1 MKSLIVKHSVIIR
14 GHKTSVSLERAFW
27 SALKDIADQR
37 DVTMAYL
44 VSKIDAERKH
54 ANLSSAIRL
63 FVLDFYRGQLVAS
76 EPVTATARPYV
87 PAQAPLA

>member
-27 SALKDIADQR
+27 NALKDIADQR
-37 DVTMAYL
+37 GVTMAYL
-44 VSKIDAERKH
+44 VSTIDADRKH

-63 FVLDFYRGQLVAS
+63 FVLDFYRNTLTAA
-76 EPVTATARPYV
+76 EPATTGKLPHIS
-87 PAQAPLA
+87 AQAF

>member
-27 SALKDIADQR
+27 NALKDIADQR
-37 DVTMAYL
+37 GVTMAYL
-44 VSKIDAERKH
+44 VSTIDADRKH

-63 FVLDFYRGQLVAS
+63 FVLDFYRNTLTAA
-76 EPVTATARPYV
+76 EPATAGKLPHIA
-87 PAQAPLA
+87 AQAF